1 MTTTNQQTNPTL
13 TRGQAN
19 LVANQTGKITA
30 QQKDSLRRD
39 MRQAR
44 GRYRQEVIISGI
56 VALVVTIILMII
68 PFDFIAPILVI
79 LIWGVLVMIWY
90 GYAWMQQS
98 PIRKDIDKGIVETAT
113 GYIDKSTR
121 QGYHITIADVD
132 YATPPDMYEAFSDT
146 QGYTVYFLPQSKI
159 VVSAEISPEY
169 SDNND
174 YESDE
179 IL

>member
-1 MTTTNQQTNPTL
+1 
-13 TRGQAN
+13 
-19 LVANQTGKITA
+19 
-30 QQKDSLRRD
+30 
-39 MRQAR
+39 
-44 GRYRQEVIISGI
+44 
-56 VALVVTIILMII
+56 
-68 PFDFIAPILVI
+68 
-79 LIWGVLVMIWY
+79 MIWY
-90 GYAWMQQS
+90 GYAWRQQS
-98 PIRKDIDKGIVETAT
+98 PIREDIDKGVVETAT

-146 QGYTVYFLPQSKI
+146 LGYIVYFLPQSKI

-169 SDNND
+169 SDNDD